1 MVCLLLFA
9 RGQVRLYGEPQRFS
23 AAFLLRGDGFP
34 RRSAPRNDKN
44 WGRSLFQRRCVW
56 QGGVCV
62 CRRTNYAGST
72 FNFPFSTFH
81 FQLSPLSYPSGGAHT
96 IAADKGLFLVRNFC
110 GKEVSPREHE
120 DRKQLIKKMATP
132 DKTALRSRRDY
143 LQRET
148 EMVRCN

>member
-34 RRSAPRNDKN
+34 RRYAPRNDKN

-56 QGGVCV
+56 QGGRLCMPPHEL
-62 CRRTNYAGST
+62 CR
-72 FNFPFSTFH
+72 FNFQLPVFH

-96 IAADKGLFLVRNFC
+96 IAADEGLFLVRNFF

-120 DRKQLIKKMATP
+120 DRKQLIKKSATP
-132 DKTALRSRRDY
+132 DKTALRSRRNY

>member
-1 MVCLLLFA
+1 MPPHEL
-9 RGQVRLYGEPQRFS
+9 
-23 AAFLLRGDGFP
+23 
-34 RRSAPRNDKN
+34 
-44 WGRSLFQRRCVW
+44 
-56 QGGVCV
+56 
-62 CRRTNYAGST
+62 CR
-72 FNFPFSTFH
+72 FNFQLSVFHFQLSVFH

-120 DRKQLIKKMATP
+120 DRKQLIKKSAAP
-132 DKTALRSRRDY
+132 DKTALRSRQNY

>member
-1 MVCLLLFA
+1 MWSASCFLRAGRCAYMASRSDFLPLFCYGETDSHVALLLGMTKIGGAACF
-9 RGQVRLYGEPQRFS
+9 RGAVFGRGRLCMPPHE
-23 AAFLLRGDGFP
+23 L
-34 RRSAPRNDKN
+34 
-44 WGRSLFQRRCVW
+44 
-56 QGGVCV
+56 
-62 CRRTNYAGST
+62 CR
-72 FNFPFSTFH
+72 FNFQLSVFH

-120 DRKQLIKKMATP
+120 DRKQLIKKSATP
-132 DKTALRSRRDY
+132 DKTALRSRRNY